1 MNKTLLTFFLGALLF
16 TNLSINAQVRRFD
29 IAITDI
35 LDIKPMDT
43 FEQNEKF
50 YPFRFVVTNLGPDTF
65 YAFDII
71 GFRVWVGSGS
81 FIGGDKMVR
90 RDLGV
95 NDSDT
100 FSTVFETYSGF
111 YINDIDLCVTYEY
124 YKNNRGDSVAKP
136 TPAMEKNDKF
146 CIPTVYYSQ
155 YAPRPIDTIT
165 PSDSVLR
172 FAIYPNP
179 ANKELFVQLG
189 DEFSEDV
196 VCRLFSKEGKE
207 IMLTKTKIREGV
219 LSLDIFNIESGVY
232 ILQLNNGENIKREKI
247 IIQP

>member
-1 MNKTLLTFFLGALLF
+1 MNKTIQNLILAIMFFSCI
-16 TNLSINAQVRRFD
+16 NLPAQVRRFD
-29 IAITDI
+29 MAITNI
-35 LDIKPMDT
+35 LDINPMDT
-43 FEQNEKF
+43 FEQNQEF
-50 YPFRFVVTNLGPDTF
+50 HPFRFVVTNMGPDTF

-111 YINDIDLCVTYEY
+111 YITDIDLCVTYEY

-146 CIPTVYYSQ
+146 CIPTVYYSI
-155 YAPRPIDTIT
+155 YSPRPVDTLVLE
-165 PSDSVLR
+165 DSVFS
-172 FAIYPNP
+172 FALYPNP
-179 ANKELFVQLG
+179 ASNEMFVELGYEIGEDFECSV
-189 DEFSEDV
+189 FSLDG
-196 VCRLFSKEGKE
+196 R
-207 IMLTKTKIREGV
+207 IINIPRYKIRHKAY
-219 LSLDIFNIESGVY
+219 SLDFSDIESGIY
-232 ILQLNNGENIKREKI
+232 ILQVKDEKTTKREKI
-247 IIQP
+247 VIQ